1 MRSSTG
7 SMSQARNAVLA
18 AAMPMQT
25 KANAIQLA
33 YRQMKSRTSRCTRA
47 SELNACAEIPD
58 LSCMGPAASVRG
70 GRRGLQRRRSG
81 YGSGEKDRI
90 KAGGIGE
97 SREGECQGRQS

>member
-33 YRQMKSRTSRCTRA
+33 YRQMKSRTSRRTRA

-70 GRRGLQRRRSG
+70 GRRGLQGWGHPVLASGARGGEVVDGPRRG
-81 YGSGEKDRI
+81 NG
-90 KAGGIGE
+90 AGAGI
-97 SREGECQGRQS
+97 

>member
-7 SMSQARNAVLA
+7 SISQARNAVLA

-33 YRQMKSRTSRCTRA
+33 YRQMKSRTSRRTRA

-70 GRRGLQRRRSG
+70 GRRDWQGTRSRKLRLFAG
-81 YGSGEKDRI
+81 CVKHLSGAENAARL
-90 KAGGIGE
+90 
-97 SREGECQGRQS
+97 

>member
-33 YRQMKSRTSRCTRA
+33 YRQMKSRTSRRTRA

-70 GRRGLQRRRSG
+70 GRRDWQGRRSVT
-81 YGSGEKDRI
+81 GSGEKDSIR
-90 KAGGIGE
+90 AGAFGHSG
-97 SREGECQGRQS
+97 GKGRKSYGG